1 MLFRQRNSRLRR
13 LALITPQGGWARYQ
27 DMKNGAGTL
36 SRSRPDKPEGFAMCV
51 YWSKPNDSVKRRR
64 KASAA
69 MTSIR

>member
-1 MLFRQRNSRLRR
+1 
-13 LALITPQGGWARYQ
+13 
-27 DMKNGAGTL
+27 MKNGAGTL

-69 MTSIR
+69 MTSNR